1 MLSISETGGYALWK
15 GIESRMFEIDEE
27 MLEALAIGAG
37 ILGTGGGGNPYLGKI
52 EALQQLRAGKRIE
65 IVSVDEIPDDA
76 FTTTVGG
83 MGSPTVG
90 VERVGRGDECLRA
103 MRALERHLGRSFTH
117 VIPGEI
123 GGSNSMRPMIVAAQT
138 GLPVIDGDGM
148 GRAFPEL
155 QMDTFSIYGVAP
167 TPGTLADPR
176 GHEVIF
182 DKISDPVTLERYA
195 RVVTIQMGGA
205 AGYAF
210 PPMTADEVRRT
221 AIPGTVTLAIEI
233 GRAVMAARANLA
245 NPVDAALSVSS
256 GERLFHGKIVDVER
270 RMLGGF
276 ARGVLQLE
284 GSGPDAG
291 RSVRIDF
298 QNENLIA
305 RTSDGEILAV
315 VPDLICLVDE
325 DTAEPITT
333 EIVRYGLRVVVL
345 GIPAP
350 EMLKTPKALAVVGPG
365 AFGYPDVPYVP
376 LAGVFGNPGQRV

>member
-1 MLSISETGGYALWK
+1 MWEVTEEILDAL
-15 GIESRMFEIDEE
+15 E
-27 MLEALAIGAG
+27 IGAG

-52 EALQQLRAGKRIE
+52 EALQHLRAGKI
-65 IVSVDEIPDDA
+65 IQVVSLDELPDDA

-90 VERVGRGDECLRA
+90 IERVGRGDECVRA
-103 MRALERHLGRSFTH
+103 MRALERHMGRRFTH

-123 GGSNSMRPMIVAAQT
+123 GGSNSMRPMVVAAQI
-138 GLPVIDGDGM
+138 GVPVIDGDGM
-148 GRAFPEL
+148 GRALPEL
-155 QMDTFSIYGVAP
+155 QMDTFSINGVAP
-167 TPGTLADPR
+167 TPGTLSDPR

-182 DKISDPVTLERYA
+182 DKIADPVTLERYA
-195 RVVTIQMGGA
+195 RAVTIQMGGA

-210 PPMTADEVRRT
+210 PPMTAEEVRRT

-233 GRAVMAARANLA
+233 GRAVRRARTAHA
-245 NPVDAALSVSS
+245 NPVDAALSVS
-256 GERLFHGKIVDVER
+256 GGQRLFHGKIVDVER

-276 ARGVLQLE
+276 ARGVLQLD

-291 RSVRIDF
+291 RTVRIDF

-305 RTSDGEILAV
+305 RADDGEILAV

-325 DTAEPITT
+325 DSAEPITT

-350 EMLKTPKALAVVGPG
+350 EMLKTPEALAVIGPE
-365 AFGYPDVPYVP
+365 AFGYVDVPYVP
-376 LAGVFGNPGQRV
+376 LPGVFGMAGRVLVNPASQRR

>member
-1 MLSISETGGYALWK
+1 
-15 GIESRMFEIDEE
+15 MFTVDEE

-37 ILGTGGGGNPYLGKI
+37 ILGTGGGGNPYLGKV
-52 EALQQLRAGKRIE
+52 EARQHVRAGKMIQV
-65 IVSVDEIPDDA
+65 VSLDELPDNA

-103 MRALERHLGRSFTH
+103 LRALERHMGRTFTH

-123 GGSNSMRPMIVAAQT
+123 GGSNAMRPMIVAAQI
-138 GLPVIDGDGM
+138 GVPVIDGDGM

-182 DKISDPVTLERYA
+182 DKIADPTTLERYA

-210 PPMTADEVRRT
+210 PPMTAAEVKRT
-221 AIPGTVTLAIEI
+221 AVPGTVSLAMAI
-233 GRAVMAARANLA
+233 GRAVMAARARLT
-245 NPVDAALSVSS
+245 NPVDAALAIS
-256 GERLFHGKIVDVER
+256 GGQRLFHGKIIDVER

-284 GSGPDAG
+284 GTGPDSG

-305 RTSDGEILAV
+305 RTVDGETLAV
-315 VPDLICLVDE
+315 VPDLISLVDE
-325 DTAEPITT
+325 DTAEPIST
-333 EIVRYGLRVVVL
+333 EIVRYGLRVVVV

-350 EMLKTPKALAVVGPG
+350 AMLKTPEALAVVGPA
-365 AFGYPDVPYVP
+365 AFGYADVAYMELPGVYNP
-376 LAGVFGNPGQRV
+376 LPSPSPT

>member
-1 MLSISETGGYALWK
+1 MWDVTA
-15 GIESRMFEIDEE
+15 EILD
-27 MLEALAIGAG
+27 
-37 ILGTGGGGNPYLGKI
+37 
-52 EALQQLRAGKRIE
+52 ALQQLKAGKTVQV
-65 IVSVDEIPDDA
+65 VSLDEIGDDA
-76 FTTTVGG
+76 FVTTVGG

-90 VERVGRGDECLRA
+90 IERVGRGDECVRA
-103 MRALERHLGRSFTH
+103 MRALERHLGRRFTH

-123 GGSNSMRPMIVAAQT
+123 GCSNAMRPMVVAAQT

-195 RVVTIQMGGA
+195 RAVTIQMGGA

-210 PPMTADEVRRT
+210 PPMTAAEVRRT

-233 GRAVMAARANLA
+233 GRAVLAARATLT
-245 NPVDAALSVSS
+245 NPVDAALSVA
-256 GERLFHGKIVDVER
+256 GGQRLFHGKIVDVER
-270 RMLGGF
+270 RLLGGF

-284 GSGPDAG
+284 GTGVDSG
-291 RSVRIDF
+291 RSLRIDF

-305 RTSDGEILAV
+305 RTDDGEILAV

-325 DTAEPITT
+325 DSAEPVTT
-333 EIVRYGLRVVVL
+333 EILRYGLRVTVL

-350 EMLKTPKALAVVGPG
+350 GMLKTPDALAVVGPE
-365 AFGYPDVPYVP
+365 AFGYVGVPFTP
-376 LAGVFGNPGQRV
+376 LAETFGQSA

>member
-1 MLSISETGGYALWK
+1 MWDVTTEILDAL
-15 GIESRMFEIDEE
+15 E
-27 MLEALAIGAG
+27 IGAG

-52 EALQQLRAGKRIE
+52 EALQQLKADRI
-65 IVSVDEIPDDA
+65 IQVVSLDEIGDDA
-76 FTTTVGG
+76 FVTTIGG

-90 VERVGRGDECLRA
+90 IERVGRGDECVRA
-103 MRALERHLGRSFTH
+103 MRALERHLGRRFTH

-155 QMDTFSIYGVAP
+155 QMDTFSIYGVAL

-182 DKISDPVTLERYA
+182 DRISDPVTLERYA
-195 RVVTIQMGGA
+195 RAVTIQMGGA

-210 PPMTADEVRRT
+210 PPMTAEEVRHT
-221 AIPGTVTLAIEI
+221 AIPGTVSLAIEI
-233 GRAVMAARANLA
+233 GRAVLAARVALA
-245 NPVDAALSVSS
+245 NPVDAALSVA
-256 GERLFHGKIVDVER
+256 GGQRLFHGKIVDVER
-270 RMLGGF
+270 RLLGGF

-284 GSGPDAG
+284 GSGVDAG
-291 RSVRIDF
+291 RALRIDF

-305 RTSDGEILAV
+305 RTDDGEILAV

-325 DTAEPITT
+325 DSAEPITT

-350 EMLKTPKALAVVGPG
+350 EMLKTPEALRVIGPR
-365 AFGYPDVPYVP
+365 AFGYEGVPYVP
-376 LAGVFGNPGQRV
+376 LPGRFGEALLT

>member
-1 MLSISETGGYALWK
+1 MWQVTAEILDAL
-15 GIESRMFEIDEE
+15 E
-27 MLEALAIGAG
+27 IGAG

-52 EALQQLRAGKRIE
+52 EALQQLRAGKTIQVVA
-65 IVSVDEIPDDA
+65 IDEIDDDA
-76 FTTTVGG
+76 FVTSVGG

-90 VERVGRGDECLRA
+90 IERVGRGDECVRA
-103 MRALERHLGRSFTH
+103 MRALERHLGRRFTH

-182 DKISDPVTLERYA
+182 DRIADPVTLERYA
-195 RVVTIQMGGA
+195 RAVTIQMGGA

-210 PPMTADEVRRT
+210 PPMTADAVRRT
-221 AIPGTVTLAIEI
+221 AIPGTVTLAIAI
-233 GRAVMAARANLA
+233 GRAVLTARAALA
-245 NPVDAALSVSS
+245 NPVDAALSVS
-256 GERLFHGKIVDVER
+256 GGQRLFHGKIVDVER
-270 RMLGGF
+270 RLLGGF
-276 ARGVLQLE
+276 ARGVLKLE
-284 GSGPDAG
+284 GSGSDAG
-291 RSVRIDF
+291 RALRIDF

-305 RTSDGEILAV
+305 RADDDAILAV

-325 DTAEPITT
+325 DSAEPITT

-350 EMLKTPKALAVVGPG
+350 EMLKTPEALPVIGPA
-365 AFGYPDVPYVP
+365 AFGYADVPYIP
-376 LAGVFGNPGQRV
+376 LPGRFGQPADIASRES

>member
-1 MLSISETGGYALWK
+1 MWDVTEEILDAL
-15 GIESRMFEIDEE
+15 E
-27 MLEALAIGAG
+27 IGAG

-52 EALQQLRAGKRIE
+52 EALQQLKADKI
-65 IVSVDEIPDDA
+65 IQVVSLDEIGDDA
-76 FTTTVGG
+76 FVTTVGG

-90 VERVGRGDECLRA
+90 IERVGRGDECVRA
-103 MRALERHLGRSFTH
+103 MRALERHMGRRFTH

-182 DKISDPVTLERYA
+182 DRISDPVTLERYA
-195 RVVTIQMGGA
+195 RAVTIQMGGA

-221 AIPGTVTLAIEI
+221 AIPGTVSLAIEI
-233 GRAVMAARANLA
+233 GRAVLAARGALA
-245 NPVDAALSVSS
+245 NPVDAALSVA
-256 GERLFHGKIVDVER
+256 GGQRLFHGKIVDVER
-270 RMLGGF
+270 RLLGGF

-284 GSGPDAG
+284 GSGVDAG
-291 RSVRIDF
+291 RALCIDF

-305 RTSDGEILAV
+305 RTDDGEILAV

-325 DTAEPITT
+325 DSAEPITT

-350 EMLKTPKALAVVGPG
+350 EMLKTQEALRFIGPE
-365 AFGYPDVPYVP
+365 AFGYDGVPYTP
-376 LAGVFGNPGQRV
+376 LPGRFGERLPT

>member
-1 MLSISETGGYALWK
+1 MWNVTEEILDAL
-15 GIESRMFEIDEE
+15 E
-27 MLEALAIGAG
+27 IGAG

-52 EALQQLRAGKRIE
+52 EALQHLRAGMTIQV
-65 IVSVDEIPDDA
+65 VSLSEIPDDA

-90 VERVGRGDECLRA
+90 IERIGRGDECVRA
-103 MRALERHLGRSFTH
+103 MRAVERHLGRRFTH

-123 GGSNSMRPMIVAAQT
+123 GGSNSMRPMIVAAQV
-138 GLPVIDGDGM
+138 GVPVIDGDGM

-167 TPGTLADPR
+167 TPGALADPR

-182 DKISDPVTLERYA
+182 DKIGDPVTLERYA
-195 RVVTIQMGGA
+195 RAVTIQMGGA

-210 PPMTADEVRRT
+210 PPMTAEEVRRT
-221 AIPGTVTLAIEI
+221 AIPGTVSLAIEI
-233 GRAVMAARANLA
+233 GRAVLAARASLT
-245 NPVDAALSVSS
+245 NPVDAALSVSG

-270 RMLGGF
+270 RLLGGF
-276 ARGVLQLE
+276 ARGVLKLD
-284 GSGPDAG
+284 GSGDDAG
-291 RSVRIDF
+291 RSLQIDF

-305 RTSDGEILAV
+305 RTADGQILAV

-325 DTAEPITT
+325 DSAEPVTT
-333 EIVRYGLRVVVL
+333 EIVRYGLRVAVL

-350 EMLKTPKALAVVGPG
+350 EMLKTPEALQVIGPA
-365 AFGYPDVPYVP
+365 AFGYEDVPYVP
-376 LAGVFGNPGQRV
+376 LPGTFGIAG

>member
-1 MLSISETGGYALWK
+1 M
-15 GIESRMFEIDEE
+15 
-27 MLEALAIGAG
+27 
-37 ILGTGGGGNPYLGKI
+37 
-52 EALQQLRAGKRIE
+52 
-65 IVSVDEIPDDA
+65 
-76 FTTTVGG
+76 TTVGG

-90 VERVGRGDECLRA
+90 VERIGRGDECLRA
-103 MRALERHLGRSFTH
+103 MRALERHLGRHFTH

-123 GGSNSMRPMIVAAQT
+123 GGSNSMRPMIVAAQA

-167 TPGTLADPR
+167 TPGALADPR
-176 GHEVIF
+176 GHEVVF
-182 DKISDPVTLERYA
+182 DRSADPVTLERYA
-195 RVVTIQMGGA
+195 RAVTIQMGGA

-210 PPMTADEVRRT
+210 PPMTAEEVRRT

-233 GRAVMAARANLA
+233 GRAVRQARA
-245 NPVDAALSVSS
+245 ALRQPGRRRARRSAG

-270 RMLGGF
+270 RLLGGF

-284 GSGPDAG
+284 GTGVDSGRAL
-291 RSVRIDF
+291 RIDF

-305 RTSDGEILAV
+305 RTDDGEILAV

-325 DTAEPITT
+325 DSAEPITT

-350 EMLKTPKALAVVGPG
+350 EMLKTPEALGVIGPE
-365 AFGYPDVPYVP
+365 AFGYRDVPYVP
-376 LAGVFGNPGQRV
+376 LPGVFGAPG

>member
-350 EMLKTPKALAVVGPG
+350 EMLKTPEALAVVGPG